1 MRKAA
6 IVMSVFL
13 LIPSIGAATTRYVD
27 LLDRMTDMKRLATL
41 PQPGETC
48 QQFSS
53 YDRRSVA
60 PDKPNWGANG
70 DAGNFLREDP
80 EGMVLADMEGPG
92 CIFRIW
98 SANPEGIL
106 KVFIDRQKEAVLQC
120 GFQDIVYGKVPPFLG
135 PVVGRRTGGAN
146 LYFPIPYQKHC
157 RVVVENPKSLYYH
170 VTYRTYPKGTEIE
183 SFHLPLR
190 PEELAKLKELIAQP
204 EGRGKPPWDLRG
216 EELGEH
222 RTGGWKTYTILP
234 GETSKEE
241 AQNDGPP
248 LAIRAMRF
256 RFLNLPEDLKER
268 RKMLARTILRLY
280 WDNETTPSVDVPLG
294 DFFGTAPGVNLYK
307 SLPLGID
314 EDGTAYCYWYMPCK
328 KAVRIEVE
336 NQGEKAIT
344 FEAEALFQRCE
355 IPPDQIAYFHAKWH
369 RDYPNK
375 TFDWPFLEC
384 KGRGRFCG
392 AVLTIWNPVRGWWGE
407 GDEKFWVDGESFPS
421 TFGTGSEDYFG
432 YAWCGTALFQHA
444 FHNQTLCEGP
454 GNGNYTSVNRW
465 HIADDIPFQK
475 SFKGTIENYGNDK
488 DYSCVTYWY
497 AGLDQEDSFKPVNVR
512 DRTIHE
518 PRKPFRIE
526 GAIEGET
533 LKIVGKSDD
542 MEAGVQDISGFGEF
556 SNDNQM
562 WFRGKKVGSS
572 AEVVFPPVTPGAS
585 TLTIFPVTAP
595 DYGLAQLSV
604 NGKKVGSP
612 YDAYTPRVIR
622 GKQIVVDRVA
632 LKGRGDVLRV
642 DMVGKNPKSTGYF
655 FGIDAIKLEP
665 LR

>member
-6 IVMSVFL
+6 IVMGLLLAASVVR
-13 LIPSIGAATTRYVD
+13 AAAIRYVD
-27 LLDRMTDMKRLATL
+27 LLDRMTDIKGLAVL

-53 YDRRSVA
+53 YDRKSIA
-60 PDKPNWGANG
+60 PDKPDWGANA
-70 DAGNFLREDP
+70 DAGNFLRKDP

-106 KVFIDRQKEAVLQC
+106 KIFIDRQKEAVLKC
-120 GFQDIVYGKVPPFLG
+120 GFQDIVYGKVAPFLG
-135 PVVGRRTGGAN
+135 PVVGRRAGGAN

-157 RVVVENPKSLYYH
+157 RVVVENPKIMYYH

-190 PEELAKLKELIAQP
+190 GDELARLKEVISQLDR
-204 EGRGKPPWDLRG
+204 RGQPPWVLRG
-216 EELGEH
+216 EQLDQPVDAQD
-222 RTGGWKTYTILP
+222 TLQIDP
-234 GETSKEE
+234 GQVVKAEAEE
-241 AQNDGPP
+241 EGPV
-248 LAIRAMRF
+248 AICGAWF
-256 RFLNLPEDLKER
+256 RFLDLPQDLMEQ
-268 RKMLARTILRLY
+268 RKMLARTIMRLY
-280 WDNETTPSVDVPLG
+280 WDNETTPSVDVPIG
-294 DFFGTAPGVNLYK
+294 DFFGTAPGVNAYA
-307 SLPLGID
+307 SLPVGM
-314 EDGTAYCYWYMPCK
+314 EKDGTAYCYWYMPYK
-328 KAVRIEVE
+328 RAVRVEFE
-336 NQGEKAIT
+336 NQGDKTVSLEVKATI
-344 FEAEALFQRCE
+344 ERCD

-384 KGRGRFCG
+384 TGRGRYCG
-392 AVLTIWNPVRGWWGE
+392 AVLTIWNPVRAWWGE

-432 YAWCGTALFQHA
+432 YAWCGTELFQHA

-465 HIADDIPFQK
+465 HIADNIPFQK
-475 SFKGTIENYGNDK
+475 SFKATIENYGNDK

-497 AGLDQEDSFKPVNVR
+497 AGLDQKDSFKPVNTK
-512 DRTIHE
+512 DRVIHE

-526 GAIEGET
+526 GAIEGES
-533 LKIVGKSDD
+533 LKILAKSDD
-542 MEAGVQDISGFGEF
+542 MEADVQDLSGFGEF

-562 WFRGKKVGSS
+562 WFRGKKVGSW
-572 AEVVFPPVTPGAS
+572 AELALPEVAAGAYKMTILAVTS
-585 TLTIFPVTAP
+585 W
-595 DYGLAQLSV
+595 DYGLAQMSV
-604 NGKKVGSP
+604 NGKKFGQP
-612 YDAYTPRVIR
+612 YDAYTPQVRR
-622 GKQIVVDRVA
+622 GKEIVLDRVL
-632 LKGRGDVLRV
+632 LKGKGDVLRV
-642 DMVGKNPKSTGYF
+642 DMVGKNDKSTGYF

-665 LR
+665 LM